1 VTEQRWHR
9 HPLPHGDGPVP
20 TLVWLHGWGQTGAS
34 LLPLAGLLAPRSHAL
49 VFDLPGFGRTPM
61 LAPDA
66 GTADYAD
73 ALAAEI
79 AGKERVVLV
88 GHSFGARIALQF
100 AARYPTRVA
109 ALVLIAGAGLRRE
122 RSRVWRFR
130 AYGLKTLGRLARVL
144 DRLVG
149 SDLHVR
155 YRRRFGS
162 ADYRRAGALRGTFL
176 KAVNEDLG
184 ALAQAV
190 HVPAL
195 LIYGREDRETPP
207 EIGARFAA
215 LMPGAELHVLE
226 GFGHLDIL
234 GRGAY
239 QCEHLIA
246 RFLER
251 HAR

>member
-1 VTEQRWHR
+1 MTEQRWHR
-9 HPLPHGDGPVP
+9 HPLPHGEGPA
-20 TLVWLHGWGQTGAS
+20 LVWLHGWGQSGGS
-34 LLPLAGLLAPRSHAL
+34 LLPLARLLATRRSGI
-49 VFDLPGFGRTPM
+49 VFDLPGFGKTPM

-79 AGKERVVLV
+79 AGEERVVLV
-88 GHSFGARIALQF
+88 GHSFGARVALQF
-100 AARYPTRVA
+100 AARHPARVA
-109 ALVLIAGAGLRRE
+109 ALVLIAGAGLKRK
-122 RSRVWRFR
+122 RSRVWRLR
-130 AYGLKTLGRLARVL
+130 AYGLKTLGRLLRAL
-144 DRLVG
+144 DRLAG
-149 SDLHVR
+149 TDLHAR

-162 ADYRRAGALRGTFL
+162 PDYRRAGALRGTFL

-184 ALAQAV
+184 ALAQ
-190 HVPAL
+190 HIRVPVL
-195 LIYGREDRETPP
+195 LIYGRDDRETPP
-207 EIGARFAA
+207 EIGTRFAA
-215 LMPGAELHVLE
+215 LMPAAELHILE

-234 GRGAY
+234 SRGAY